1 MAAKT
6 SWHRYE
12 TKLRRWYPLYKQ
24 CAVIIFFAASH
35 AQSAKMRPIVT
46 DVPRSVCVSVC
57 LLDTNV
63 RPAKTAEPIEV
74 SCGTLSRVGRKNYG
88 ARIPPPNGRGIF
100 GGGARA
106 MRPSVEIL

>member
-1 MAAKT
+1 
-6 SWHRYE
+6 
-12 TKLRRWYPLYKQ
+12 
-24 CAVIIFFAASH
+24 
-35 AQSAKMRPIVT
+35 MRPIVT

-63 RPAKTAEPIEV
+63 RPAKTAEQIEV

-100 GGGARA
+100 GEAPARCDL
-106 MRPSVEIL
+106 PSKFFDRLLTLSVFD